1 MLSKV
6 VFELRL
12 ISHYSLYSEFVCI
25 HDVPTHKVAITVR
38 VRPPGRESV
47 NPMHISVRSY
57 SHTLST
63 LRQKRARLLR
73 RLLLESVHA
82 RAVSPFSSS
91 QVFPL
96 VASSCPAVAGSLE
109 GIEYF

>member
-12 ISHYSLYSEFVCI
+12 ISHYSLDSEFVCI
-25 HDVPTHKVAITVR
+25 RDVSTHNEVAIT

-73 RLLLESVHA
+73 RLLLESAHA

-109 GIEYF
+109 RIEYF